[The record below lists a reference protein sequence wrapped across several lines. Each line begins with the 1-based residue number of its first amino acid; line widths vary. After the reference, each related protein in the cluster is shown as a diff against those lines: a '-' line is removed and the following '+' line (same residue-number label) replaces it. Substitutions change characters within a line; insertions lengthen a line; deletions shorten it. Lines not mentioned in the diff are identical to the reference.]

1 MDTEQIPTGDTERHT
16 DNRRYQSTTDNC
28 RYQAVSDT
36 DRTTRPNKAL
46 FTCERHKLIKTVL
59 FPLSQAFL
67 HSFGTECS
75 DIGIALKK
83 TENFSPVT
91 ALFGYPLYDMW
102 ACGPISRYAPT
113 GFPFP
118 FPSPGSNPIISLIS
132 FKAATHSFFGKHQWK
147 LVQQLALE

>member
-91 ALFGYPLYDMW
+91 ALFGYIPCMICGRVVQFQDM
-102 ACGPISRYAPT
+102 P
-113 GFPFP
+113 
-118 FPSPGSNPIISLIS
+118 
-132 FKAATHSFFGKHQWK
+132 
-147 LVQQLALE
+147 QLASHSHFHPLDQIPSYP